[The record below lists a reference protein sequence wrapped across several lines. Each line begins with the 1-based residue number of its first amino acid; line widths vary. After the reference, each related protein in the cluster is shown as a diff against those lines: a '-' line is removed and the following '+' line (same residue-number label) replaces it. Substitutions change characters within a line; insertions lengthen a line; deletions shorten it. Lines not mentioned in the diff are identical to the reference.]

1 MLYPLRALS
10 FRPSCLP
17 SYHFGFDFSALLCA
31 VCCSKMQFYSCQG
44 NLTPSA
50 KMPKP
55 YIAMPPAHM
64 PRPSC
69 HVVPASTFRPS
80 LVFCLRCAS
89 FWLTIKCQ
97 DILFFHSIVFFY
109 IYFFV
114 LGRKGVRHLQQT
126 IFPFFPFLC
135 CIMHCV
141 QSVNKRK
148 KAKNGQQNDYKIE
161 ALSQY
166 RKNKNFGSEKHTPPP
181 HL

>member
-97 DILFFHSIVFFY
+97 DILFFHSIVFFFIY
-109 IYFFV
+109 IFLFWGEKGYDTCNKQFSLFCVV
-114 LGRKGVRHLQQT
+114 L
-126 IFPFFPFLC
+126 
-135 CIMHCV
+135 CIAC
-141 QSVNKRK
+141 R
-148 KAKNGQQNDYKIE
+148 A
-161 ALSQY
+161 
-166 RKNKNFGSEKHTPPP
+166 
-181 HL
+181 

>member
-1 MLYPLRALS
+1 
-10 FRPSCLP
+10 
-17 SYHFGFDFSALLCA
+17 
-31 VCCSKMQFYSCQG
+31 MQFYSCQG

-97 DILFFHSIVFFY
+97 DILFFHSIVFFLY
-109 IYFFV
+109 IFFCFGEKRGTTLATNNFPFFSFFV
-114 LGRKGVRHLQQT
+114 LYYALRAERKQKEENKKWPAKRLQNR
-126 IFPFFPFLC
+126 
-135 CIMHCV
+135 
-141 QSVNKRK
+141 S
-148 KAKNGQQNDYKIE
+148 
-161 ALSQY
+161 
-166 RKNKNFGSEKHTPPP
+166 SEPI
-181 HL
+181 